1 MFLSNLEILRRC
13 KEGLGVGLQA
23 KYRHIR
29 HPNRDWATR
38 VRKYYY
44 DDSEKNKRLE
54 KNCMNGCLLR
64 PGIRLSKDNGKEFEA
79 K

>member
-44 DDSEKNKRLE
+44 DDCEKYERLGKRIHE
-54 KNCMNGCLLR
+54 WM
-64 PGIRLSKDNGKEFEA
+64 FA
-79 K
+79 KAWDKIFQRQW

>member
-44 DDSEKNKRLE
+44 DDCEKYESLE
-54 KNCMNGCLLR
+54 KNHEWM
-64 PGIRLSKDNGKEFEA
+64 FA
-79 K
+79 KAWDKIIQRQW